1 MNSHMFVVA
10 ALIAAVYLG
19 IQYLESRYVNMNNNK
34 NNKEAPPS
42 KSYKVLVKDAL
53 VVFGASLV
61 SLFVLEQVR
70 PYLGAN
76 SAMGALVN
84 AAGGGVDG
92 VKNPPVFVNNPT
104 F

>member
-1 MNSHMFVVA
+1 MNSHMFLVA
-10 ALIAAVYLG
+10 TLIAAIYLG
-19 IQYLESRYVNMNNNK
+19 IQYVESRYVN
-34 NNKEAPPS
+34 KEAPP
-42 KSYKVLVKDAL
+42 KPYKVLAKDAL

-84 AAGGGVDG
+84 AAGGGGGGVDG
-92 VKNPPVFVNNPT
+92 IKNPPVFVNNPT